1 MHLPET
7 RSRLVH
13 CVLVV
18 LALCAV
24 SPTRAA
30 DKALAPTEATQKES
44 GWRSG
49 LLERGISLEASYKV
63 DLLRNVRGGMTPGGG
78 AMEHLDVQW
87 QADLEKLW
95 GWEGVSSYVNFID
108 DRGRR
113 VNTEHVGSL
122 SGTSNIEV
130 PRATHRFYH
139 AWVQKAWN
147 EGRSAL
153 LVGLYPV
160 DSEFA
165 VMESAALFVQP
176 PYGAW
181 ADFGLSR
188 SPSIFNNSSFGAR
201 FKWLSES
208 RDFYV
213 QATTVAG
220 RPGNP
225 SHPVG
230 THIRFGQGDGAQ
242 VVTEAGYQPQRE
254 DDAPEAFDKLLAG
267 YWRYTAPVADLLD
280 TDAAGNPQ
288 NRRSDGWY
296 VAAERTLA
304 RGEGD
309 GNLSA
314 FARYSFNNG
323 NTIPIRSALNLGL
336 RLRGMLL
343 PGRDDDVVGIAFTR
357 AATAAKFRAAQ
368 ALAGVDATTSE
379 DSLELT
385 YRVKPASWLAVQ
397 PLIQRIRHPGA
408 DRSLS
413 PATVLGVRI
422 EVSL

>member
-1 MHLPET
+1 
-7 RSRLVH
+7 
-13 CVLVV
+13 
-18 LALCAV
+18 
-24 SPTRAA
+24 
-30 DKALAPTEATQKES
+30 
-44 GWRSG
+44 
-49 LLERGISLEASYKV
+49 
-63 DLLRNVRGGMTPGGG
+63 
-78 AMEHLDVQW
+78 
-87 QADLEKLW
+87 
-95 GWEGVSSYVNFID
+95 
-108 DRGRR
+108 
-113 VNTEHVGSL
+113 
-122 SGTSNIEV
+122 
-130 PRATHRFYH
+130 
-139 AWVQKAWN
+139 
-147 EGRSAL
+147 
-153 LVGLYPV
+153 
-160 DSEFA
+160 
-165 VMESAALFVQP
+165 
-176 PYGAW
+176 
-181 ADFGLSR
+181 
-188 SPSIFNNSSFGAR
+188 
-201 FKWLSES
+201 
-208 RDFYV
+208 
-213 QATTVAG
+213 
-220 RPGNP
+220 
-225 SHPVG
+225 
-230 THIRFGQGDGAQ
+230 
-242 VVTEAGYQPQRE
+242 
-254 DDAPEAFDKLLAG
+254 
-267 YWRYTAPVADLLD
+267 VADLLD